1 MTVDSG
7 SSVVTTPKTTRQQDV
22 SRLPLLTTGN
32 CPWIFKLNEDL
43 GTISSGCTAS
53 TRKSSSKL
61 KEKKP
66 KRTTLLAR
74 KKQQLYHETKFSET
88 LTIHYYKKSKFHIH
102 PLPPELFIKIKMGPS
117 GKN

>member
-22 SRLPLLTTGN
+22 LRLPSLTTGN

-61 KEKKP
+61 KHFFAP
-66 KRTTLLAR
+66 RRRFLC
-74 KKQQLYHETKFSET
+74 SW
-88 LTIHYYKKSKFHIH
+88 LTERGI
-102 PLPPELFIKIKMGPS
+102 
-117 GKN
+117 